1 MWYVSIFQFLL
12 HMILLATSAKHEK
25 IVPSADGHNTTG
37 QYIPAN
43 HGTNGTLLV
52 TLPGFSQTIDAM
64 AIAATNQLQDEF
76 PFSPDM
82 GGGDVLGLGWVQ
94 GSIANGVR
102 SSSSTMYLRPI
113 LARKNLHVLI
123 NATVTKLFQTGT
135 KNGKPLFRGVNYA
148 SSANGESHSY
158 Q

>member
-1 MWYVSIFQFLL
+1 MPQPSHLCYALSHLL
-12 HMILLATSAKHEK
+12 PFAKHEK
-25 IVPSADGHNTTG
+25 IVPSADGHDTIG
-37 QYIPAN
+37 QYTPAN
-43 HGTNGTLLV
+43 HGTKGTLLV
-52 TLPGFSQTIDAM
+52 SLPGYSQTIDAM
-64 AIAATNQLQDEF
+64 AIAATKQLPEF
-76 PFSPDM
+76 PFNPDM